1 MCGTVSRLV
10 RVKYTLT
17 ACCAIQLQLPALLS
31 QKMKHCSDRSSHS
44 FLLAALSSL
53 ALFGVCTVP
62 AASTVQH
69 NV

>member
-17 ACCAIQLQLPALLS
+17 ACYAIHLQLPALLS